1 MRSDA
6 DDYLDHGE
14 ADASLSGSRCFFGQR
29 SLHRHGGSGDVA
41 SHKGQV
47 MKYAFAFSWLDA
59 SEERR
64 EISHSVTSLRR
75 CGLKIAPAPAAAI
88 VLGLVSPANAQVIPS
103 ASEEVAPPWNTQR
116 IFEPS
121 SLPNLP
127 DPDSRQEVLPEDTP
141 VKNRQQPGYEPI
153 GIRAGSWLFS
163 PALISGGFYDS
174 NVFSSN
180 TNKRSD
186 VAAVFEPSLRAHTLW
201 DRNGID
207 LRLAAQETVYRQNP
221 GLDQTNASLKGNAWF
236 DIAHDLAVLT
246 NFQVAHLN
254 EGVGTLSS
262 PANAVRPTPYNLLSG
277 DVSLRKEF
285 NRLTASIGF
294 RTDSYD
300 YQSTR
305 AQNGTVINQDSRDG
319 QIYSIHS
326 RIDYAFS
333 SRLGWFTSVEG
344 NERNI
349 RGVPGQPLDSQG
361 YRALSGVTVAM
372 SNLLTGEFG
381 AGYVQQKFV
390 DPTIGTIEG
399 PTYRARLTWR
409 PTRLLDVHFNA
420 EQLVTETADTSSV
433 GVLANAVQL
442 GADYELRRNVIVSVA
457 AGYETDKF
465 FGQLRKDRVATT
477 DESIKYLLSRY
488 GAISLYHRYIN
499 RNSDIPAFSYDK
511 HQVGINVTA
520 QF

>member
-1 MRSDA
+1 
-6 DDYLDHGE
+6 
-14 ADASLSGSRCFFGQR
+14 
-29 SLHRHGGSGDVA
+29 
-41 SHKGQV
+41 

-59 SEERR
+59 SEDRR

-121 SLPNLP
+121 SLPNLL

-246 NFQVAHLN
+246 NFQIAHLN

-262 PANAVRPTPYNLLSG
+262 PANAVQPTPYNLLSG

-285 NRLTASIGF
+285 NRLTTSIGL
-294 RTDSYD
+294 RTDSYEFGT
-300 YQSTR
+300 TR
-305 AQNGTVINQDSRDG
+305 AQDGTIINQSSRDG
-319 QIYSIHS
+319 QIYSVHG
-326 RIDYAFS
+326 RVDYAFS
-333 SRLGWFTSVEG
+333 STLGWFSAVEG

-349 RGVPGQPLDSQG
+349 RGTPGHTLDSQG
-361 YRALSGVTVAM
+361 YRALSGFTVELT
-372 SNLLTGEFG
+372 NLISAEFG
-381 AGYVQQKFV
+381 AGYVQQRFV

-420 EQLVTETADTSSV
+420 EQLVTQTADTGSV
-433 GVLANAVQL
+433 GVLANALQL
-442 GADYELRRNVIVSVA
+442 GADYELRRNIILSLA
-457 AGYETDKF
+457 AGYERDQF
-465 FGQLRKDRVATT
+465 FGQLRKDHVITSDA
-477 DESIKYLLSRY
+477 SIKYLLNRF
-488 GAISLYHRYIN
+488 GAISVFYRYTA
-499 RNSDIPAFSYDK
+499 RNSDIPAVGYDK
-511 HQVGINVTA
+511 NQVGINVTA